1 MIRSFIN
8 SLSSSKSY
16 LHEAGKQLVSQ
27 VSNMSYRYST
37 CIFTNIIIPVLE
49 CLAVHSDEHSGT
61 LFM

>member
-27 VSNMSYRYST
+27 VSNMSYST

-49 CLAVHSDEHSGT
+49 CLAVHNDEHSGT
-61 LFM
+61 LFT